1 MTAPAAPANVYT
13 DRAGVEMIMGACGV
27 DLRINDSE
35 TTVISTVE
43 ELYLTHATYIASQ
56 ELDMYI
62 SNKYDPS
69 VMSQSWLIYNWASIM
84 AAYRV
89 TLRRCGSP
97 PASLQWEY
105 EQVMD
110 KLAQIANGQLQIA
123 GLASL
128 ATPGIAM
135 ANLRIDPRF
144 PFKQMRVETQI
155 SGQQP
160 NGNRPVAK
168 DIQGQL
174 YSEPN
179 G

>member
-1 MTAPAAPANVYT
+1 MSAPAAPANVYT

-27 DLRINDSE
+27 NLRINDSE
-35 TTVISTVE
+35 TTVISTAE
-43 ELYLTHATYIASQ
+43 ELYLTQATWIASQ
-56 ELDMYI
+56 EIDMYLL
-62 SNKYDPS
+62 NKFNTETLTG
-69 VMSQSWLIYNWASIM
+69 SWLIYNWASVM

-110 KLAQIANGQLQIA
+110 KLAQVANGQLQIA

-135 ANLRIDPRF
+135 SNMRIDPRF
-144 PFKQMRVETQI
+144 GIKQMRVEGQI

-160 NGNRPVAK
+160 NNNRPVIK
-168 DIQGQL
+168 DIRNE
-174 YSEPN
+174 YFEEPN

>member
-1 MTAPAAPANVYT
+1 MATPAAPANIYT
-13 DRAGVEMIMGACGV
+13 DRAGVEFIMGTCGV
-27 DLRINDSE
+27 NLRINDSE
-35 TTVISTVE
+35 TTVVSTAE
-43 ELYLTHATYIASQ
+43 EQYLTWATYVASN

-69 VMSQSWLIYNWASIM
+69 VMAQSWLIYNWASIM

-97 PASLQWEY
+97 PAALQWEY

-135 ANLRIDPRF
+135 ANLRLDPRF
-144 PFKQMRVETQI
+144 PYKQMGVETQI

-160 NGNRPVAK
+160 NGNRPVKK
-168 DIQGQL
+168 DLQGTFFT
-174 YSEPN
+174 EAN
-179 G
+179 W

>member
-1 MTAPAAPANVYT
+1 MTAPSAPANVYT
-13 DRAGVEMIMGACGV
+13 DRAGVEMILGSCGV
-27 DLRINDSE
+27 NLRINDSE
-35 TTVISTVE
+35 TTVVSTSE

-56 ELDMYI
+56 EIDMYI

-69 VMSQSWLIYNWASIM
+69 VMSESWLIYNWASVM

-110 KLAQIANGQLQIA
+110 KLSQVANGQLQIA

-135 ANLRIDPRF
+135 SNMRMDPRF
-144 PFKQMRVETQI
+144 GYKQMRVEGQI

-160 NGNRPVAK
+160 NGNRPVIR
-168 DIQGQL
+168 DIRDQ
-174 YSEPN
+174 YFTEPN